1 LVKTMLQNL
10 VVATFLR
17 HTKPKVLCYRLPLS
31 LSQSF
36 VFFSCRINR
45 FLFVYQSLRMASRI
59 GTPEGG
65 RSLERRVAYRMTQNP
80 TTPATMRAIPHQR
93 RTLGGAAD
101 LGAREGSR
109 NSAGDGLASIFLS
122 SRRPPS
128 LLPLLLRLLFLCF
141 QHKSIRSQRQ
151 HSFPSLL
158 VPLNPKFM
166 SLFDCKRR
174 DSCRRECLCI
184 CM

>member
-1 LVKTMLQNL
+1 
-10 VVATFLR
+10 
-17 HTKPKVLCYRLPLS
+17 
-31 LSQSF
+31 
-36 VFFSCRINR
+36 
-45 FLFVYQSLRMASRI
+45 MASRI

-122 SRRPPS
+122 PRRRRPPS
-128 LLPLLLRLLFLCF
+128 LLPLLLDLLFLCF
-141 QHKSIRSQRQ
+141 QHGSIKSQTE

-166 SLFDCKRR
+166 NLYGTPST
-174 DSCRRECLCI
+174 ELC
-184 CM
+184 MRGVDRLYKGERVATSRTST

>member
-1 LVKTMLQNL
+1 
-10 VVATFLR
+10 
-17 HTKPKVLCYRLPLS
+17 
-31 LSQSF
+31 
-36 VFFSCRINR
+36 
-45 FLFVYQSLRMASRI
+45 MASRI

-122 SRRPPS
+122 RRRRPPPS
-128 LLPLLLRLLFLCF
+128 LLPLLLDLLFLCF
-141 QHKSIRSQRQ
+141 QHESIKSQTE

-166 SLFDCKRR
+166 NLFDCRR
-174 DSCRRECLCI
+174 DSCRRECSCI
-184 CM
+184 CMWEIVAIVK

>member
-1 LVKTMLQNL
+1 
-10 VVATFLR
+10 
-17 HTKPKVLCYRLPLS
+17 
-31 LSQSF
+31 
-36 VFFSCRINR
+36 
-45 FLFVYQSLRMASRI
+45 MASRI

-80 TTPATMRAIPHQR
+80 RTPATIRAIPHQR

-122 SRRPPS
+122 RRRPPPPS
-128 LLPLLLRLLFLCF
+128 LLPLLLHLLFLCF
-141 QHKSIRSQRQ
+141 QHESIRSQTE

-166 SLFDCKRR
+166 NLFDCRRR

-184 CM
+184 CMWEIVAIVKWRIHAPWKIT